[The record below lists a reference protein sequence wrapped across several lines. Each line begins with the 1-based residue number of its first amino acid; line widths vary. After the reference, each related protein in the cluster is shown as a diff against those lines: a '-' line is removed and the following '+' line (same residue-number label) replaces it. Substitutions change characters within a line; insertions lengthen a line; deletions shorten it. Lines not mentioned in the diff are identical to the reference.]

1 MLRYTVKRFFASV
14 LTIWI
19 LVTAVFFLVRSL
31 PGDPFSEEKVTQAVR
46 VNLEKYYGMDKP
58 IYMQYFVYLGN
69 LLKGDMGYS
78 LHNANQKVNTI
89 ISNTFPKSAD
99 LGLRSLL
106 IAILVG
112 LPLGVFAAL
121 QRGRVV
127 SHISIVVAIIG
138 ISVPN
143 FVMGYMLQYF
153 FSYKLKWFPVAL
165 WRGFSYTVLPSIAL
179 SFATM
184 AILSRLMR
192 TSMLNIT
199 NEDYI
204 KTARAKGLSTFAI
217 VWKHQIRNAILP
229 IVTILGP
236 ITAAVLTGTFVIENI
251 FAIPGMGRFYVIGIN
266 NRDYTI
272 TLGLTVFYGS
282 FLVMA
287 NFLVDVVYGV
297 IDPRIRVAES

>member
-1 MLRYTVKRFFASV
+1 MLRYTIKRLIASIV
-14 LTIWI
+14 TIWI
-19 LVTAVFFLVRSL
+19 LVTAVFFLVRAL
-31 PGDPFSEEKVTQAVR
+31 PGDPFAEEKVTEAVR
-46 VNLEKYYGMDKP
+46 VNLEKYYGMNKP
-58 IYMQYFVYLGN
+58 LYIQYFVYLGN
-69 LLKGDMGYS
+69 LFKGDMGYS

-89 ISNTFPKSAD
+89 ISKTFPKSAD

-112 LPLGVFAAL
+112 LPLGVLAAL
-121 QRGRVV
+121 RQGRAS
-127 SHISIVVAIIG
+127 SHISMVVAIIG

-143 FVMGYMLQYF
+143 FIMGYMLQYF
-153 FSYKLKWFPVAL
+153 LAYKLNWFPVAL
-165 WRGFSYTVLPSIAL
+165 WRGFSYTILPSIAL

-192 TSMLNIT
+192 SSMLNIT

-217 VWKHQIRNAILP
+217 VWRHQIRNAILP

-251 FAIPGMGRFYVIGIN
+251 FAIPGMGRFYVIAIN
-266 NRDYTI
+266 NRDYTV
-272 TLGLTVFYGS
+272 TLGLTIFYGS
-282 FLVMA
+282 FL
-287 NFLVDVVYGV
+287 
-297 IDPRIRVAES
+297 S

>member
-1 MLRYTVKRFFASV
+1 MLRYTLKRLLASV
-14 LTIWI
+14 FTIWV

-112 LPLGVFAAL
+112 LPLGVLAAL
-121 QRGRVV
+121 QRGRAV

-165 WRGFSYTVLPSIAL
+165 WRGFPYTVLPSIAL

-204 KTARAKGLSTFAI
+204 KTARAKGLSTLAI

-266 NRDYTI
+266 NRDYSI

-287 NFLVDVVYGV
+287 NFLVDVLYGV
-297 IDPRIRVAES
+297 IDPRIRVSES

>member
-1 MLRYTVKRFFASV
+1 MLRYVVKRFFASV
-14 LTIWI
+14 LTVWV

-46 VNLEKYYGMDKP
+46 VNLEKYFGMDKP

-78 LHNANQKVNTI
+78 LHNANQRVNTI

-99 LGLRSLL
+99 LGLRALL

-112 LPLGVFAAL
+112 LPLGVLAAL
-121 QRGRVV
+121 HRGRAL
-127 SHISIVVAIIG
+127 SHVSIVIAILG
-138 ISVPN
+138 VSVPN

-165 WRGFSYTVLPSIAL
+165 WRGFPYTVLPSIAL

-192 TSMLNIT
+192 TSMLNVT

-204 KTARAKGLSTFAI
+204 KTARAKGLSTLAI
-217 VWKHQIRNAILP
+217 VMKHQIRNAILP

-287 NFLVDVVYGV
+287 NFLVDILYGI

>member
-1 MLRYTVKRFFASV
+1 MLRYTIKRLIASIV
-14 LTIWI
+14 TIWI
-19 LVTAVFFLVRSL
+19 LVTAVFFLVRAL
-31 PGDPFSEEKVTQAVR
+31 PGDPFAEEKVTEAVR
-46 VNLEKYYGMDKP
+46 VNLEKYYGMNKP
-58 IYMQYFVYLGN
+58 LYIQYFVYLGN
-69 LLKGDMGYS
+69 LFKGDMGYS

-89 ISNTFPKSAD
+89 ISKTFPKSAD

-112 LPLGVFAAL
+112 LPLGVLAAL
-121 QRGRVV
+121 RQGRAS
-127 SHISIVVAIIG
+127 SHISMVVAIIG

-143 FVMGYMLQYF
+143 FIMGYMLQYF
-153 FSYKLKWFPVAL
+153 LAYKLNWFPVAL
-165 WRGFSYTVLPSIAL
+165 WRGFSYTILPSIAL

-192 TSMLNIT
+192 SSMLNIT

-217 VWKHQIRNAILP
+217 VWRHQIRNAILP

-251 FAIPGMGRFYVIGIN
+251 FAIPGMGRFYVIAIN
-266 NRDYTI
+266 NRDYTV
-272 TLGLTVFYGS
+272 TLGLTIFYGS
-282 FLVMA
+282 FLIMA
-287 NFLVDVVYGV
+287 NFLVDT
-297 IDPRIRVAES
+297 IRRRGWLDGS